1 MKTSLHHLIT
11 MKNPIRNLT
20 CTIAGLAVLGLM
32 LFVAPSARAAAGNAT
47 WSGATD
53 ALWSTAGNWSGSLI
67 PGAGNTATFNGAG
80 NSNVGIT
87 VGTISLANITFDT
100 INAAAYTLGATPS
113 AGTITFGNGT
123 TTAVTMN
130 SAVAANETINADI
143 FLGTAIAS
151 TTTFQNDSTAG
162 TLTLGGTIGGGTGG
176 LAAAKSVIITGSGN
190 TTMSGVLWN
199 DGASSVDLTKN
210 GTGALTLSGGN
221 LYTGNTTISGGVVNI
236 QNATALGSTAAGTTV
251 ASGAAL
257 QIQGGI
263 VVGAEALTLNGTGI
277 GGTGA
282 LRNISGVNTYGGL
295 LTLGS
300 ATRINSDSGS
310 LNLSNTGL
318 ITGSTFGLT
327 VGGSGTTTIAGI
339 IGTGTGTLTKDG
351 TGTLILSAGNT
362 YTGATTISAGTLQVG
377 NGATAGGIASGS
389 AINNN
394 ATLAFNSSVSQSNA
408 SVISGTGNVIQAGT
422 GATAISGHN
431 TYNWTTTIGAG
442 TLALGVAESVGVYGP
457 MGQGG
462 SIVFSGGVLQQ
473 TGGTNLTDYS
483 SRFSTAA
490 NQQYKI
496 YMDGSNSLTWA
507 SPLTS
512 SGGSLS
518 VINGLLTLSSSAST
532 YNGTTRITSAIA
544 LNAAEIAGVSGPLGH
559 GGSIVFAGGG
569 LIYSASNSFDYSGR
583 FSTAAGQL
591 YNVNPGGFMVTW
603 ASALTSPGGSLNK
616 SGASSLYLTGANTYT
631 GTTTVS
637 QAELYLGN
645 GGTTGSLST
654 SSTIFINSTSTFR
667 IDRSNAVTQG
677 VDFGTIGSGTGG
689 LVIMGGG
696 TTTLNGTN
704 GQGSTT
710 VGVGQLNIASAGA
723 IGTGTFSIG
732 DQTLPSKFDN
742 TSGAPLI
749 LANGFTWTNYFTFLG
764 TNDMTFNGAIG
775 IGASRDA
782 TITAGTLTLAGAAS
796 GAGNWAKLGNGTLVL
811 SGNNANSGTLSVN
824 AGVLSIRNSNALG
837 TTAGGTTVAS
847 GAALQIQDNINVGAE
862 ALSIRG
868 TGISSTG
875 ALRNISGTNTYG
887 GNVTLAAATRINSDS
902 GSLTLSGSITGATF
916 GLTVGGAGATSISG
930 ILGTTS
936 GTLTKDGAGTLTLGG
951 TNTYTGATTISAG
964 TLIATNASSFGG
976 ATGGAVTVAGGAAL
990 NYAAAADA
998 QLLLHS
1004 TLGITGGSTTTIGG
1018 SIGASATSAEI
1029 NVTGAINGTAGS
1041 GTAKVNIYGI
1051 SGVTPLTGT
1060 YTLLHSGVA
1069 STLSTALTA
1078 TPALGLVYNN
1088 TNFTVGALA
1097 ATTTDLTA
1105 SITSATALTSAFWT
1119 GTATSGI
1126 TKVWAASD
1134 GNAASNWSS
1143 TSGGA
1148 VQGLIPTAV
1157 DATIVG
1163 TTVAATSSTLGADM
1177 TLRSLTIADTA
1188 VGLSLTA
1195 DGHTLA
1201 ITNSAG
1207 ITVNSSVPASTIGA
1221 NVALG
1226 ADQTWTND
1234 SANTL
1239 TVSGGV
1245 SGAFALTKAGT
1256 GTTVFS
1262 GGNTYTGNTTVSAG
1276 VLNIQNATAL
1286 GSTAAGTSV
1295 TNGAALQIQ
1304 NNIMV
1309 GAEALTL
1316 NGTGIGGTGVLRS
1329 ISGNNTWQGTVT
1341 LASDARINSD
1351 AGTLTFNTAA
1361 NSINGTVQNLTLGGV
1376 GNGTVGGTITTGT
1389 GTLTKDG
1396 AGTWTLTGANTY
1408 TGATTVSAG
1417 VLNIQNAA
1425 ALGTVAGGVSVTSG
1439 AALQIQNNI
1448 AVGAEALTLNGTGIA
1463 SDGALRNILGTNTY
1477 GGAVTLGSATRINS
1491 DAGTLTLSGAI
1502 TGAGIALTVGGSGDT
1517 VLGGNIGTTT
1527 GTVTKDGA
1535 GTLSLGGVNT
1545 YTGGTT
1551 ISAGTLKVTS
1561 PTGLGASSSAASL
1574 TAGAVL
1580 DLSGTLMT
1588 NTNALTLNGT
1598 GISSGGALIN
1608 SSGVAGTYA
1617 GLITLGS
1624 DSSIMARNGNIA
1636 ITNAGTITGAYGLTL
1651 GGALYGNIASVIGTS
1666 TLTKQDAGTWTLSAA
1681 NTYTGLTTVSGGIL
1695 TYAVN
1700 NAISTGA
1707 VTVNGAGAVLAMGAF
1722 SDSVGA
1728 VTLTAGDITGSGTLT
1743 STSGFT
1749 MNNAGATSVSAILG
1763 GAVALDKSGAGT
1775 LTLSGANTYTGATTV
1790 SAGALQLDGS
1800 TASGSTVAI
1809 GTSGTLTGTGTV
1821 NGNAT
1826 LTGGG
1831 IINKSSGAI
1840 AGTLGVTGGN
1850 WNGAGSVTG
1859 AATSSSGVFTIG
1871 SGANLTAT
1879 GGLNVTGGTIAAG
1892 NSTSTITGSVNYTSN
1907 SSSSFQGKI
1916 AGSSTVTLNNAAATL
1931 TLGTALSPVT
1941 QAYTGAT
1948 NVTAGTMV
1956 VNGTLQS
1963 GGVTVSGGTL
1973 KGNITA
1979 GGITSIQSGG
1989 TLSVGNSPG
1998 SGTFATLNLAGTT
2011 LTEFNTGALPTNPG
2025 TDFDTINVT
2034 AALSY
2039 GGELRLSFA
2048 GAIDNSATA
2057 FDLFAF
2063 GAVTPSN
2070 SFSSVTLYNTGGQVG
2085 GSLVNSSG
2093 IWSGIANL
2101 GYGTGMQSFSFNQ
2114 STGDLIVAVPE
2125 PSTWALL
2132 AFSLTTVMVL
2142 RRRRNS

>member
-1 MKTSLHHLIT
+1 MHSAEGKKEGKHIV
-11 MKNPIRNLT
+11 K
-20 CTIAGLAVLGLM
+20 
-32 LFVAPSARAAAGNAT
+32 LFTRH
-47 WSGATD
+47 
-53 ALWSTAGNWSGSLI
+53 
-67 PGAGNTATFNGAG
+67 
-80 NSNVGIT
+80 
-87 VGTISLANITFDT
+87 
-100 INAAAYTLGATPS
+100 YT
-113 AGTITFGNGT
+113 
-123 TTAVTMN
+123 
-130 SAVAANETINADI
+130 
-143 FLGTAIAS
+143 
-151 TTTFQNDSTAG
+151 
-162 TLTLGGTIGGGTGG
+162 
-176 LAAAKSVIITGSGN
+176 SGN
-190 TTMSGVLWN
+190 
-199 DGASSVDLTKN
+199 D
-210 GTGALTLSGGN
+210 
-221 LYTGNTTISGGVVNI
+221 
-236 QNATALGSTAAGTTV
+236 
-251 ASGAAL
+251 
-257 QIQGGI
+257 
-263 VVGAEALTLNGTGI
+263 
-277 GGTGA
+277 
-282 LRNISGVNTYGGL
+282 
-295 LTLGS
+295 
-300 ATRINSDSGS
+300 
-310 LNLSNTGL
+310 
-318 ITGSTFGLT
+318 
-327 VGGSGTTTIAGI
+327 
-339 IGTGTGTLTKDG
+339 
-351 TGTLILSAGNT
+351 
-362 YTGATTISAGTLQVG
+362 
-377 NGATAGGIASGS
+377 
-389 AINNN
+389 
-394 ATLAFNSSVSQSNA
+394 
-408 SVISGTGNVIQAGT
+408 
-422 GATAISGHN
+422 
-431 TYNWTTTIGAG
+431 
-442 TLALGVAESVGVYGP
+442 
-457 MGQGG
+457 
-462 SIVFSGGVLQQ
+462 
-473 TGGTNLTDYS
+473 
-483 SRFSTAA
+483 
-490 NQQYKI
+490 
-496 YMDGSNSLTWA
+496 LTWA

-512 SGGSLS
+512 PGGSLS
-518 VINGLLTLSSSAST
+518 VINGGLTLSSSAST
-532 YNGTTRITSAIA
+532 YNGTTRITGAIVLGA
-544 LNAAEIAGVSGPLGH
+544 GEIAGVSGPLGQ
-559 GGSIVFAGGG
+559 STILFAGGG
-569 LIYSASNSFDYSGR
+569 LNYSASNSFDYSGR
-583 FSTAAGQL
+583 FSTAAGQTYTTAL
-591 YNVNPGGFMVTW
+591 AAGSVTW
-603 ASALTSPGGSLNK
+603 ATALTSPGGSLSK
-616 SGASSLYLTGANTYT
+616 TGQGSLYLTGANTYT
-631 GTTTVS
+631 GPTSSS
-637 QAELYLGN
+637 QGELHMGN
-645 GGTTGSLST
+645 GGTTGSLSP
-654 SSTIFINSTSTFR
+654 SSTIFINSTSSFR

-677 VDFGTIGSGTGG
+677 VDFGTIGASTGG
-689 LVIMGGG
+689 LVLMGNG

-764 TNDMTFNGAIG
+764 TNDMTFNGPIN
-775 IGASRDA
+775 ITNNRDA

-811 SGNNANSGTLSVN
+811 SGNNANTGTLSVN

-837 TTAGGTTVAS
+837 STAAGTTVAS

-862 ALSIRG
+862 ALSISG

-875 ALRNISGTNTYG
+875 ALRNISGTNSYG

-902 GSLTLSGSITGATF
+902 GSLTLSGPITGAGI
-916 GLTVGGAGATSISG
+916 GLTVGGSGATSISG
-930 ILGTTS
+930 IIGTTT
-936 GTLTKDGAGTLTLGG
+936 GTLIKDGTGTLTLGG
-951 TNTYTGATTISAG
+951 TNTYNGTTTISAG

-976 ATGGAVTVAGGAAL
+976 ATGGAVTVAGGAAM

-998 QLLLHS
+998 QLVLHS

-1018 SIGASATSAEI
+1018 SIGASTTSAEI

-1097 ATTTDLTA
+1097 ATSTDLTA

-1177 TLRSLTIADTA
+1177 TLRSLTIADTTA
-1188 VGLSLTA
+1188 GLSLNA
-1195 DGHTLA
+1195 DGHTLT

-1234 SANTL
+1234 SASAL

-1276 VLNIQNATAL
+1276 VLNIQNSTAL

-1304 NNIMV
+1304 NNTMV

-1316 NGTGIGGTGVLRS
+1316 NGTGISGTGVLRS

-1376 GNGTVGGTITTGT
+1376 GSGTVGGTITTGT

-1417 VLNIQNAA
+1417 VLNIRNAT

-1439 AALQIQNNI
+1439 AALQIQNTI
-1448 AVGAEALTLNGTGIA
+1448 TVGAEALTLNGTGIA
-1463 SDGALRNILGTNTY
+1463 SDGALRNILGVNTY
-1477 GGAVTLGSATRINS
+1477 GGAVTLGSASRINS

-1502 TGAGIALTVGGSGDT
+1502 TGAGIGLTVGGSGDT
-1517 VLGGNIGTTT
+1517 VLSGGIGTTT
-1527 GTVTKDGA
+1527 GSVTKDGA

-1561 PTGLGASSSAASL
+1561 STGLGASSSAASV

-1608 SSGVAGTYA
+1608 SIGVAGTYA

-1707 VTVNGAGAVLAMGAF
+1707 VTVNGAGAVLALGTF

-1743 STSGFT
+1743 STTGFT
-1749 MNNAGATSVSAILG
+1749 MNNAAATSVSAILG
-1763 GAVALDKSGAGT
+1763 GAVALTKSGAGT

-1790 SAGALQLDGS
+1790 SLGTLLINGSTSASSAVAVSGATLGGSGTVGGTTGVTGGTINGSGLTLAGLATFNSTGNTLSGTVTSTSGVTLAAGAAVTQ
-1800 TASGSTVAI
+1800 T
-1809 GTSGTLTGTGTV
+1809 GTLTGNLNTTATGTFTA
-1821 NGNAT
+1821 NGAVTGTAT
-1826 LTGGG
+1826 VASGGTLAGSGSVGGATTLNGGTINLTGGTLG
-1831 IINKSSGAI
+1831 
-1840 AGTLGVTGGN
+1840 GTLGVTGGN
-1850 WNGAGSVTG
+1850 WNGTGSVTG
-1859 AATSSSGVFTIG
+1859 ATTSSSGTFTVG

-1941 QAYTGAT
+1941 QTYTGAT

-1956 VNGTLQS
+1956 VNGTLQN
-1963 GGVTVSGGTL
+1963 GALTVSSGGTL

-1979 GGITSIQSGG
+1979 GGTTSILG

-1998 SGTFATLNLAGTT
+1998 SGTFATLNLSGLN

-2048 GAIDNSATA
+2048 GAIANSATA
-2057 FDLFAF
+2057 FDLFS
-2063 GAVTPSN
+2063 GAAVAGASN
-2070 SFSSVTLYNTGGQVG
+2070 SFDSVTLYNTGGQVG
-2085 GSLVNSSG
+2085 GRLINVAG
-2093 IWSGIANL
+2093 IWSGTANL

-2125 PSTWALL
+2125 PTTWALL